1 MDDQIRLEQLWRETV
16 KESINSIKEKG
27 EENQKILARIDTDL
41 AVQTATL
48 KHIEQS
54 LLVQVDVLR
63 KAVDEIQTQHQSR
76 VDEVRG
82 DLTVIADKVKD
93 LEDFRREFRTVWAF
107 LGYIIVLVGGI
118 SGIISILLQLQKL
131 INGG

>member
-1 MDDQIRLEQLWRETV
+1 MRLEQLWRETV